1 VGPHLAFLSGILFY
15 KNNFVAFYFKTM
27 TIKKDLIFAAIVGEM
42 IAWLIWPVWM
52 NLGILQDYW
61 QWRWA
66 LLVLLPV
73 ISVLGV
79 IIANLIGRKIAIFQQ
94 LAKYGLVGISNTLL
108 DFSVLNALSYVFHV
122 YSGFSL
128 ILINV
133 FSFLAANINSYFWNK
148 YWTFQSQN
156 KKVAGEFL
164 KFLIVSAI
172 GFILNSVILWFFT
185 TVMEPAL
192 GLSPQ
197 IWENIAK
204 LIATGAYIIW
214 NFIGYKLIV
223 FKDNTGN
230 NISA

>member
-1 VGPHLAFLSGILFY
+1 MSR
-15 KNNFVAFYFKTM
+15 FYFKTM
-27 TIKKDLIFAAIVGEM
+27 TTKKDLIFAAIIGEM

-52 NLGILQDYW
+52 NLGILNDYW

-66 LLVLLPV
+66 LLVLLPI
-73 ISVLGV
+73 ISVVGV
-79 IIANLIGRKIAIFQQ
+79 MVANFIGKKIAIFQQ

-108 DFSVLNALSYVFHV
+108 DFSVLNLLSYAFHI
-122 YSGFSL
+122 YSGSSL

-148 YWTFQSQN
+148 YWTFQSQS

-164 KFLIVSAI
+164 RFLIVSII
-172 GFILNSVILWFFT
+172 GFLLNSIILWFFT
-185 TVMEPAL
+185 TIMEPSL

-204 LIATGAYIIW
+204 LIATGGYIIW

-223 FKDNTGN
+223 FKGNTEN
-230 NISA
+230 KISA

>member
-1 VGPHLAFLSGILFY
+1 
-15 KNNFVAFYFKTM
+15 M
-27 TIKKDLIFAAIVGEM
+27 TTKKDLIIALVVGEL

-52 NLGILQDYW
+52 NLGVLQNYW

-66 LLVLLPV
+66 LLVILP
-73 ISVLGV
+73 ILCVLGV
-79 IIANLIGRKIAIFQQ
+79 IVANYIGKWVKIFQQ
-94 LAKYGLVGISNTLL
+94 FAKYGLIGVLNTLL
-108 DFSVLNALSYVFHV
+108 DFAVLNLLSYTFHV
-122 YSGFSL
+122 YSGTSL

-156 KKVAGEFL
+156 KKVAGELL
-164 KFLIVSAI
+164 KFFTVSII
-172 GFILNSVILWFFT
+172 GFLLNSAILWFFT

-197 IWENIAK
+197 IWENVAK
-204 LIATGAYIIW
+204 LVATGAYIIW

-223 FKDNTGN
+223 FKEKTENQ
-230 NISA
+230 ISA

>member
-1 VGPHLAFLSGILFY
+1 
-15 KNNFVAFYFKTM
+15 M
-27 TIKKDLIFAAIVGEM
+27 TTKKDLVIALVVGEL

-52 NLGILQDYW
+52 NLGILQNYW

-66 LLVLLPV
+66 LLVILPV
-73 ISVLGV
+73 LSVLGV
-79 IIANLIGRKIAIFQQ
+79 MVANYIGKWVKIFQQ
-94 LAKYGLVGISNTLL
+94 FAKYGLIGVLNTLL
-108 DFSVLNALSYVFHV
+108 DFSVLNLLSYTFHV
-122 YSGFSL
+122 YSGISL

-156 KKVAGEFL
+156 KKVAGELL
-164 KFLIVSAI
+164 KFFTVSII
-172 GFILNSVILWFFT
+172 GFLLNSAILWFFT

-197 IWENIAK
+197 IWENVAK
-204 LIATGAYIIW
+204 LIATGVYIVW

-223 FKDNTGN
+223 FKEKTENQ
-230 NISA
+230 ISA

>member
-1 VGPHLAFLSGILFY
+1 
-15 KNNFVAFYFKTM
+15 M
-27 TIKKDLIFAAIVGEM
+27 TTKKDLIIALVVGEL

-52 NLGILQDYW
+52 NLGILQNYW

-66 LLVLLPV
+66 LLIVLPV
-73 ISVLGV
+73 LSVLGV
-79 IIANLIGRKIAIFQQ
+79 MVANYIGKWVKIFQQ
-94 LAKYGLVGISNTLL
+94 FAKYGLIGVLNTLL
-108 DFSVLNALSYVFHV
+108 DFAVLNLLSYTFHV
-122 YSGFSL
+122 YSGTSL

-156 KKVAGEFL
+156 KKVAGELL
-164 KFLIVSAI
+164 KFFTVSIIGFLLNSAI
-172 GFILNSVILWFFT
+172 LWSFT

-197 IWENIAK
+197 IWENVAK
-204 LIATGAYIIW
+204 LIATGVYIVW

-223 FKDNTGN
+223 FKEKTENQ
-230 NISA
+230 ISA

>member
-1 VGPHLAFLSGILFY
+1 
-15 KNNFVAFYFKTM
+15 M
-27 TIKKDLIFAAIVGEM
+27 TTKKDLIIALVVGEL

-52 NLGILQDYW
+52 NLGILQNYW

-66 LLVLLPV
+66 LLIVLPV
-73 ISVLGV
+73 LSVLGV
-79 IIANLIGRKIAIFQQ
+79 IVANYIGKWVKIFQQ
-94 LAKYGLVGISNTLL
+94 FAKYGLIGVLNTLL
-108 DFSVLNALSYVFHV
+108 DFAVLNLLSYTFHV
-122 YSGFSL
+122 YSGVSL

-156 KKVAGEFL
+156 KKVAGELL
-164 KFLIVSAI
+164 KFFTVSII
-172 GFILNSVILWFFT
+172 GFLLNSAILWFFT

-197 IWENIAK
+197 IWENVAK
-204 LIATGAYIIW
+204 LIATGVYIVW

-223 FKDNTGN
+223 FKEKTENQT
-230 NISA
+230 SA

>member
-1 VGPHLAFLSGILFY
+1 
-15 KNNFVAFYFKTM
+15 M
-27 TIKKDLIFAAIVGEM
+27 TTKKDLIIALVVGEL

-66 LLVLLPV
+66 LLVIIPILC
-73 ISVLGV
+73 VLGV
-79 IIANLIGRKIAIFQQ
+79 IVANYIGKWVKIFQQ
-94 LAKYGLVGISNTLL
+94 FAKYGLIGVLNTLL
-108 DFSVLNALSYVFHV
+108 DFAVLNLLSYTFHV
-122 YSGFSL
+122 YSGVSL

-156 KKVAGEFL
+156 KKVAGELL
-164 KFLIVSAI
+164 KFFTVSII
-172 GFILNSVILWFFT
+172 GFLLNSAILWFFT

-197 IWENIAK
+197 IWENVAK
-204 LIATGAYIIW
+204 LIATGVYIVW

-223 FKDNTGN
+223 FKEKTENH
-230 NISA
+230 ISA